1 MSQLHVSISFL
12 NTYSHGPET
21 ARRRVAKYMQ
31 GLARLGLRAPWIA
44 AVVAAFLFTTSAS
57 AQMKSINNLQKPRP
71 KVILLDV
78 NETLLDLE
86 PLKKSVTKALD
97 GREGMVGLWFS
108 MMLHHSLVDTL
119 TGKYHDFSTI
129 GVATLQMLAESNG
142 TDLSQK
148 DAERAILPV
157 IRDLPPHADVIE
169 GLKSLKAQGF
179 LLVSLTNSSN
189 AGVKEQFENAGLLE
203 IVDRRLTVEGIN
215 KFKPDLAVY
224 RWALEQ
230 VDVEAG
236 DAMMVAAHG
245 WDIAGAKAAGL
256 QTVFVA
262 RPGKVLYPLADKPD
276 HVVNNIKELAEL
288 LGNRA
293 E

>member
-1 MSQLHVSISFL
+1 MS
-12 NTYSHGPET
+12 NP
-21 ARRRVAKYMQ
+21 
-31 GLARLGLRAPWIA
+31 P
-44 AVVAAFLFTTSAS
+44 
-57 AQMKSINNLQKPRP
+57 KPRP
-71 KVILLDV
+71 KVIFLDV
-78 NETLLDLE
+78 NETLLDLK
-86 PLKKSVTKALD
+86 PLKTSVTNALG

-119 TGKYHDFSTI
+119 TGKYHHFSEI

-142 TDLSQK
+142 IELSKK
-148 DAERAILPV
+148 DAESAIIPV
-157 IRDLPPHADVIE
+157 IQNLPPHPDVIE
-169 GLKSLKAQGF
+169 GLKSLKKQGF

-189 AGVKEQFENAGLLE
+189 AGIKEQFANAGLLE
-203 IVDRRLTVEGIN
+203 IVDRRLTVEGIK

-245 WDIAGAKAAGL
+245 WDIAGAGAAGL

-262 RPGKVLYPLADKPD
+262 RPGKVLYPLAEKPD
-276 HVVNNIKELAEL
+276 HVVKDIRQLAEML
-288 LGNRA
+288 DSA
-293 E
+293 KP